1 MTDVSAYN
9 ALNTALFNTLSGG
22 TALVSA
28 LGGTAIYYGQ
38 APDKAQLPYVIW
50 SYEASGVDNITPSE
64 STQQLVYIRAYTE
77 TAKAAGEI
85 DGKVC
90 DLLHKQTLSITG
102 WSNFWLARETEI
114 ALPDVDSAGNTIWSM
129 GAFYRVR
136 LNKS

>member
-9 ALNTALFNTLSGG
+9 ALNTAIYNTLSGG

-38 APDKAQLPYVIW
+38 APSGVSLPYVIW
-50 SYEASGVDNITPSE
+50 SYEASSVDNITPSE
-64 STQQLVYIRAYTE
+64 STQQLAYVRVYTD

-85 DGKVC
+85 DAEVC
-90 DLLHKQTLSITG
+90 DLLHKQTLSVTG

-114 ALPDVDSAGNTIWSM
+114 ALPDVDDAGNTIWSM
-129 GAFYRVR
+129 GAFYRIR

>member
-1 MTDVSAYN
+1 MTNVSSYN
-9 ALNTALFNTLSGG
+9 ALNTALYTTLSGG

-38 APDKAQLPYVIW
+38 APDNKPLPYVIW
-50 SYEASGVDNITPSE
+50 SYQTSGVDNITPSE
-64 STQQLVYIRAYTE
+64 STNQVVYIRAYTE

-129 GAFYRVR
+129 GAFYRIR